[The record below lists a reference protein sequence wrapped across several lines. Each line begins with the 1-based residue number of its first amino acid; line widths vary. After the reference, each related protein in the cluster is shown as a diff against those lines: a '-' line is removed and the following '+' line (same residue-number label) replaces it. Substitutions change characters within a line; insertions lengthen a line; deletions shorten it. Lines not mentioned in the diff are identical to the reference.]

1 MTNDFGFGKRK
12 LDISDFKPRDETQL
26 SNVPHDTGDEAAQR
40 AGFVSREAVQRVER
54 VRKSKEPID
63 QAFIRAPISVIN
75 RFKIHCNETGMSYG
89 EALDDLMRKAGV

>member
-1 MTNDFGFGKRK
+1 MTADFGFGKSK
-12 LDISDFKPRDETQL
+12 LDISGFEPRKGEPVADA
-26 SNVPHDTGDEAAQR
+26 PADAGDRAAER
-40 AGFVSREAVQRVER
+40 SGFVSREPAQRVER

-89 EALDDLMRKAGV
+89 EALDELMKKAGI